1 MSPLTVYKIKPSSVF
16 IRKGTTLIKKKVE
29 VAMENGETKLRTRTL
44 ELSCDIIGDEF
55 WLANPHLL
63 EPFRGL

>member
-1 MSPLTVYKIKPSSVF
+1 VF
-16 IRKGTTLIKKKVE
+16 IRKGTTLIKKKV
-29 VAMENGETKLRTRTL
+29 ALPLENGETKMRTRTL
-44 ELSCDIIGDEF
+44 ELSCDIIGEEF

>member
-1 MSPLTVYKIKPSSVF
+1 MYEIKAASVF
-16 IRKGTTLIKKKVE
+16 IRKGTTLIKKKVA
-29 VAMENGETKLRTRTL
+29 VPMENGETKLRTRTL
-44 ELSCDIIGDEF
+44 ELSCDIIGEEF

>member
-1 MSPLTVYKIKPSSVF
+1 MDLP
-16 IRKGTTLIKKKVE
+16 
-29 VAMENGETKLRTRTL
+29 MENGETKSRTQVV

-63 EPFRGL
+63 EPYRNM

>member
-1 MSPLTVYKIKPSSVF
+1 MYEIKAASVF

-29 VAMENGETKLRTRTL
+29 VPMENGETKLRTRTL
-44 ELSCDIIGDEF
+44 ELSCDIIGEEF